1 MAHSPE
7 KRMELRAA
15 YIGGLPLEQA
25 AEQVGIPPGTARN
38 WYREARD
45 THDDW
50 DKFRA
55 ASLIVAGGGIEQALG
70 RIIAAGLMRC
80 ESLLE
85 KTADADDPFEGVR
98 AMATLGD
105 TIAKL
110 RAAAKSF
117 MPEVSEAAAGTATL
131 QALAQWTGDTAPAC
145 GIVLADLLQTFA
157 ATRKWSIAAALEEL
171 RARARAAGAA
181 DTARS
186 GERAQISSE
195 ALAEIS
201 ERIYGIDA

>member
-1 MAHSPE
+1 MAHAPE

-15 YIGGLPLEQA
+15 YIGGLPLDQA
-25 AEQVGIPPGTARN
+25 AEKVGIPPGTARN

-45 THDDW
+45 GHDDW

-80 ESLLE
+80 EALLE
-85 KTADADDPFEGVR
+85 KTADADDPFEGVK

-117 MPEVSEAAAGTATL
+117 MPEVSATAVAADTL
-131 QALAQWTGDTAPAC
+131 QALAAWTGEHASAR
-145 GIVLADLLQTFA
+145 GLLLADLLEGFA
-157 ATRKWSIAAALEEL
+157 SARKLPIAAAIEEL
-171 RARARAAGAA
+171 RARARAAGAT
-181 DTARS
+181 DGT
-186 GERAQISSE
+186 RAAGLSE
-195 ALAEIS
+195 DAVETIRREIL
-201 ERIYGIDA
+201 GINGG

>member
-1 MAHSPE
+1 VP
-7 KRMELRAA
+7 RATPA
-15 YIGGLPLEQA
+15 TT
-25 AEQVGIPPGTARN
+25 GTS
-38 WYREARD
+38 
-45 THDDW
+45 
-50 DKFRA
+50 FRA

-80 ESLLE
+80 EALLE
-85 KTADADDPFEGVR
+85 KTADAEDPFEGVK

-117 MPEVSEAAAGTATL
+117 MPDISADAVAADTL
-131 QALAQWTGDTAPAC
+131 KALATWTADSRPGPRHRARRPARRLC
-145 GIVLADLLQTFA
+145 QRA
-157 ATRKWSIAAALEEL
+157 RKLPIAAPVEEL
-171 RARARAAGAA
+171 RARASAAGAV